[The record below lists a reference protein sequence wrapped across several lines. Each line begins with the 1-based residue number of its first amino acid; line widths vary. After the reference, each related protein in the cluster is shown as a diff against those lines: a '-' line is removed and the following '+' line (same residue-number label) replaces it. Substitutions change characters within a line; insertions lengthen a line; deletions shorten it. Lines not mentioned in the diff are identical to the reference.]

1 MTNYAAVV
9 LAAGLGTRMRSRMPK
24 ALHRVCG
31 REMVSLALNA
41 AREAGLE
48 HAVVVTPPDDAR
60 FRAALGDA
68 ALYAAQPQPLGTGNA
83 LMQAR
88 SALKGVDN
96 IVVLYGD
103 TPLIKPRTLADM
115 MQRHAESEACVTLLT
130 SSAVN
135 PDGMGRISRDADG
148 NITAI
153 VEHEYADDKTLAI
166 REVNSGFYCFRAA
179 WLWHNLERLP
189 PSPKGETLLT
199 DLIRVAAA
207 QGAGVAS
214 VASDDPNE
222 ALGVNNRIQMAE
234 AEAAMRR
241 RIRERW
247 MLAGVA
253 MPDPS
258 SVYIDFDVTLG
269 QDTVVMPNTHIRGRT
284 RIGDGCEIGPN
295 AIINNAVI
303 GDGCAVV
310 SSVIGDSTLE
320 DGVDVGPF
328 SNIRGVSH
336 IESGVHIGTCAE
348 VKNSRLGRELK
359 MGHFSYVGEATI
371 GARVNIGAGAVI
383 VTYDGVNK
391 YQTTIE
397 RDAAIGSGTMLVAPL
412 TVGEGAV
419 TGAGAVV
426 TRDVADG
433 ALVVGVP
440 AREMPNRKPSHK
452 PASDKSLAKA
462 AE

>member
-1 MTNYAAVV
+1 MTNYAAVI
-9 LAAGLGTRMRSRMPK
+9 LAAGLGTRMRSRIPK
-24 ALHRVCG
+24 ALHLVCG
-31 REMVSLALNA
+31 REMVSLTLSA
-41 AREAGLE
+41 AREAGIK

-68 ALYAAQPQPLGTGNA
+68 ALYATQPQPLGTADA
-83 LMQAR
+83 LLRAR
-88 SALKGVDN
+88 SALNGVDN

-103 TPLIKPRTLADM
+103 TPLIKPRTIADM
-115 MQRHAESEACVTLLT
+115 MRRHDESEASVTLLT

-135 PDGMGRISRDADG
+135 PDGMGRIARDADG

-153 VEHEYADDKTLAI
+153 VEQEYADDKTLAI
-166 REVNSGFYCFRAA
+166 REVNSGFYCFLAA
-179 WLWHNLERLP
+179 WLWQNLERLP

-199 DLIRVAAA
+199 DLIQAAA
-207 QGAGVAS
+207 SQGAGVAS
-214 VASDDPNE
+214 VSSDDPNE
-222 ALGVNNRIQMAE
+222 ALGVNNRIQLAE

-269 QDTVVMPNTHIRGRT
+269 QDTIVMPNTHIRGRT

-336 IESGVHIGTCAE
+336 IESGVRIGTSAE
-348 VKNSRLGRELK
+348 IKSSRLGRQTK
-359 MGHFSYVGEATI
+359 MGHFSYVGDADL
-371 GARVNIGAGAVI
+371 GARVNIGAGAI
-383 VTYDGVNK
+383 TCNFDGVAK
-391 YQTTIE
+391 HRTTIG
-397 RDAAIGSGTMLVAPL
+397 RDAFIGSGTMLVAPVE
-412 TVGEGAV
+412 VGEGAA
-419 TGAGAVV
+419 TGTGSVV
-426 TRDVADG
+426 TRDVAAG
-433 ALVVGVP
+433 AFVAGMPARKVP
-440 AREMPNRKPSHK
+440 ARKPSHK

>member
-9 LAAGLGTRMRSRMPK
+9 LAAGLGTRMRSRTPK
-24 ALHRVCG
+24 VLHRVCG
-31 REMVSLALNA
+31 REMVSLTLNA
-41 AREAGLE
+41 ARDAGLE
-48 HAVVVTPPDDAR
+48 HAVVVTPPDDER
-60 FRAALGDA
+60 IQAALGDA
-68 ALYAAQPQPLGTGNA
+68 AQYATQLQPLGTGNA
-83 LMQAR
+83 LLQAR
-88 SALKGVDN
+88 SALKGDDN
-96 IVVLYGD
+96 ILVLYGD
-103 TPLIKPRTLADM
+103 APLIRPRTLADM
-115 MQRHAESEACVTLLT
+115 MRRHDESEASVTLLT

-135 PDGMGRISRDADG
+135 PDGMGRIARDADG
-148 NITAI
+148 SITAI
-153 VEHEYADDKTLAI
+153 VEQEYADDKTLAI

-179 WLWHNLERLP
+179 WLWQNLERLP

-199 DLIRVAAA
+199 DLIRAAAA

-214 VASDDPNE
+214 VSSDDPNE
-222 ALGVNNRIQMAE
+222 IMGVNNRIQLAE
-234 AEAAMRR
+234 AEAAMRQ

-247 MLAGVA
+247 MLEGVA

-258 SVYIDFDVTLG
+258 SVYIDCDVTLG
-269 QDTVVMPNTHIRGRT
+269 QDTIVMPNTHIRGRT
-284 RIGDGCEIGPN
+284 RIGEGCEIGPS
-295 AIINNAVI
+295 AIINNAII

-310 SSVIGDSTLE
+310 ASVVGDSTLE
-320 DGVDVGPF
+320 DGVDIGPF
-328 SNIRGVSH
+328 SHIRGVSH

-359 MGHFSYVGEATI
+359 MGHFSYVGEATL
-371 GARVNIGAGAVI
+371 GERVNIGAGAVI

-391 YQTTIE
+391 YRTTIE

-412 TVGEGAV
+412 TVGAGAV

-440 AREMPNRKPSHK
+440 AREMPNRKPPHK
-452 PASDKSLAKA
+452 PLADKSMVEA

>member
-9 LAAGLGTRMRSRMPK
+9 LAAGLGTRMRSRTPK

-31 REMVSLALNA
+31 REMVSLALGA
-41 AREAGLE
+41 ARAAGLE
-48 HAVVVTPPDDAR
+48 QAVVVTPPDDAH

-68 ALYAAQPQPLGTGNA
+68 ALYVTQPQPLGTGDA

-88 SALKGVDN
+88 SALMGVDN

-103 TPLIKPRTLADM
+103 APLIRPRTLADM
-115 MQRHAESEACVTLLT
+115 MRRHDESEAAVTLLT

-135 PDGMGRISRDADG
+135 PDGMGRIARGADG
-148 NITAI
+148 GITAI
-153 VEHEYADDKTLAI
+153 VEQEYADDKTLAV

-179 WLWHNLERLP
+179 WLWQNLDRLP
-189 PSPKGETLLT
+189 PSPKGEALLT
-199 DLIRVAAA
+199 DLIGGAAS
-207 QGAGVAS
+207 QGAGVTS
-214 VASDDPNE
+214 VSSDDPDE
-222 ALGVNNRIQMAE
+222 AMGVNNRVQLAE
-234 AEAAMRR
+234 AEQAMRW

-247 MLAGVA
+247 MLEGVT

-258 SVYIDFDVTLG
+258 SVYIDFDVALG
-269 QDTVVMPNTHIRGRT
+269 QDTIVMPNTHIRGRT

-295 AIINNAVI
+295 AVIDNAII

-310 SSVIGDSTLE
+310 ASVIGDSTLE
-320 DGVDVGPF
+320 DDVDVGPF

-348 VKNSRLGRELK
+348 VKNSRLGQELK

-371 GARVNIGAGAVI
+371 GERVNIGAGAVI

-391 YQTTIE
+391 YRTTIE

-412 TVGEGAV
+412 TVGAGAV

-452 PASDKSLAKA
+452 PATDKSLAKA
-462 AE
+462 AD